1 MIEVVQRAVEPSRAA
16 EAPRSVGYRDAP
28 RQADMRQAEVRQS
41 FRMPPVVQFLANV
54 DPGLARYLT
63 SVALQT
69 HLRGGDGR
77 AVCDEVYAMAMRL
90 GYTAVLNMQEVFA
103 TGMPSYPGQ
112 RVITTFVM
120 VDLAPL

>member
-1 MIEVVQRAVEPSRAA
+1 MMPAGGDGMPRPNEAQRQHDGHRV
-16 EAPRSVGYRDAP
+16 
-28 RQADMRQAEVRQS
+28 ADGRQS

-77 AVCDEVYAMAMRL
+77 AVCDEVYAMSMRL
-90 GYTAVLNMQEVFA
+90 GYTAVLNMQEVYA

-112 RVITTFVM
+112 RVTTTFVM